1 MGSEM
6 CIRDSTK
13 VVCIWMT
20 VAVILALLVFYIA
33 AGKGKKSND

>member
-1 MGSEM
+1 
-6 CIRDSTK
+6 
-13 VVCIWMT
+13 MT